1 MERSTMPEVTPA
13 YGAGSDYDPLR
24 MAVVGIVD
32 DLTLPPYNP
41 TLHHYNDEVREAL
54 IAADGKPTSIKAAM
68 PERYARTAEQLDS
81 LAALYE
87 NNGVKVLRPRPYSE
101 EEKRYLDNLQP
112 GTSLLYPADPVIT
125 IGKHFI
131 ELNIRRAYRRK
142 EVFALRDAVLP
153 LIAADRE
160 ARHVAMPAAQPF
172 APSSGG
178 PGPYLEGGD
187 IVRFGTHLYVG
198 ESDIASNRAG
208 TDWLAR
214 YVEPFGYQVHPV
226 PMKGRVL
233 HLLGVACL
241 LREGLLMLYR
251 PELVEGTLPGP
262 LGDWEVIELTEQEAR
277 AFATVGVSL
286 DDKRYVMPAGLN
298 RIADALDRHGIEP
311 IQITFDQVG
320 FWGGSVSCST
330 HALSRAL

>member
-1 MERSTMPEVTPA
+1 MSATTPA
-13 YGAGSDYDPLR
+13 YGLRSDYDPLC
-24 MAVVGIVD
+24 MAVVGIAD
-32 DLTLPPYNP
+32 DLTLPPYNT
-41 TLHHYNDEVREAL
+41 TLTHYNDEVRDAL
-54 IAADGKPTSIKAAM
+54 IAAKGKPTSIEHAM
-68 PERYARTAEQLDS
+68 PERFEKTAEQLDT

-87 NNGVKVLRPRPYSE
+87 DNGIEVVRPRPYTE
-101 EEKRYLDNLQP
+101 EEKRYLSDLQP

-125 IGKHFI
+125 IGKHYI

-142 EVFALRDAVLP
+142 EVFPLRELAMP
-153 LIAADRE
+153 LIAADPE
-160 ARHVAMPAAQPF
+160 ARHVAMPPAQPF
-172 APSSGG
+172 DPSSGG

-187 IVRFGTHLYVG
+187 IVRFENHLYVG
-198 ESDIASNRAG
+198 ESPIASNRAG

-214 YVEPFGYQVHPV
+214 YIEPFGYHVHAV
-226 PMKGRVL
+226 PMKGGVL
-233 HLLGVACL
+233 HLLGISCL

-262 LGDWEVIELTEQEAR
+262 LGEWEVIELTEQEAG

-298 RIADALDRHGIEP
+298 RVADELDRRGIEP
-311 IQITFDQVG
+311 VQLTYDQVG

-330 HALSRAL
+330 GALSREP

>member
-1 MERSTMPEVTPA
+1 MREATPA
-13 YGAGSDYDPLR
+13 LGTRSDFDPLR
-24 MAVVGIVD
+24 MAVVGIAD
-32 DLTLPPYNP
+32 NLTLPPYNP
-41 TLHHYNDEVREAL
+41 KLHHYNDEVIDAL
-54 IAADGKPTSIKAAM
+54 KASNGKATSIRQVM
-68 PERYARTAEQLDS
+68 PERYEKTAEQLES

-87 NNGVKVLRPRPYSE
+87 NNGVTVFRPRPYTE
-101 EEKRYLDNLQP
+101 EERRYLDDLQP
-112 GTSLLYPADPVIT
+112 GTSLLYPADPVVT
-125 IGKHFI
+125 IGKHYI

-142 EVFALRDAVLP
+142 EIFPLRDVLAP
-153 LIAADRE
+153 LIAADPD

-172 APSSGG
+172 DPSSGG

-187 IVRFGTHLYVG
+187 IVRYGSHLYVG

-214 YVEPFGYQVHPV
+214 YIEPFGYTVYPV
-226 PMKGRVL
+226 PMKGKVL
-233 HLLGVACL
+233 HLLGITCL

-251 PELVEGTLPGP
+251 SEMIDENLPGP
-262 LGDWEVIELTEQEAR
+262 LGDWEVIELTEQEAS

-298 RIADALDRHGIEP
+298 RVADELDRRGIEP
-311 IQITFDQVG
+311 IQLTYDQVG

-330 HALSRAL
+330 QALTRAP